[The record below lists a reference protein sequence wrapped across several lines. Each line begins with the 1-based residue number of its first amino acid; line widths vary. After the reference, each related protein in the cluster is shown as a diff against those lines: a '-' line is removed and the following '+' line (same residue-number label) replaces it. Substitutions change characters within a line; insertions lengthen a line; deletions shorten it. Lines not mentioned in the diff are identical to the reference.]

1 MAQKTI
7 TTVPKLRDS
16 LISQLKSMNSDSAT
30 FLDLVEDYISFYKIK
45 NELIADI
52 HERGVSIE
60 WANSATQKGRKKND
74 SVSELVKVNAQMLK
88 ILQQLHIE
96 TLEGDD
102 DSDDDFD

>member
-7 TTVPKLRDS
+7 TTVPKLRGS
-16 LISQLKSMNSDSAT
+16 LIAQLKSMNSDSAT
-30 FLDLVEDYISFYKIK
+30 FLDLVEDYISFYNIK

-52 HERGVSIE
+52 NKRGVSIE
-60 WANSATQKGRKKND
+60 WVNSATQKGRKKND

-96 TLEGDD
+96 TVEGDD
-102 DSDDDFD
+102 TEDDDFD